1 MDFQSFAAERTEE
14 LKGLVREALDRNREQ
29 VEAEI
34 SRLAESFFAN
44 MEDAYKASEEESWF
58 DRVGVIGHGDPL
70 NKAAAMLRNDFRE
83 ESIRFHAKH
92 DPYLFTPWPGT
103 VITDSKESKKSTLS
117 ELEDQLEA
125 DIQAKKEQGT
135 PFDEPL
141 NPSMQYEIFKYF
153 YDCLNEH
160 LTHGRI
166 SYAQYLM
173 YRQQVIRT
181 SDAEGILKEIEN
193 ANKPRFTPK
202 RADIYWAIDLSH
214 GPHEKWWAGT
224 ADDIHAHAIGN
235 CFKTKQEA
243 EDSLN
248 RIKELLLSL

>member
-1 MDFQSFAAERTEE
+1 MDFQSFAAKRTEE
-14 LKGLVREALDRNREQ
+14 LKSLVREALDRNREQ

-44 MEDAYKASEEESWF
+44 MEDAYKASTEESWF
-58 DRVGVIGHGDPL
+58 DRVAKEAEQGDPL
-70 NKAAAMLRNDFRE
+70 NKAAAILRNDLRE
-83 ESIRFHAKH
+83 ESIRFHTKH
-92 DPYLFTPWPGT
+92 NPYPFTPWPGT
-103 VITDSKESKKSTLS
+103 VIADCKESKKSKLS
-117 ELEDQLEA
+117 ELEDQIEA

-141 NPSMQYEIFKYF
+141 NPSMQYEIFKSF
-153 YDCLNEH
+153 YDCLDEH

-214 GPHEKWWAGT
+214 GPQEKWWAG
-224 ADDIHAHAIGN
+224 AEDDIYAHAIGN

-243 EDSLN
+243 EEGLE
-248 RIKELLLSL
+248 RIKELLLR